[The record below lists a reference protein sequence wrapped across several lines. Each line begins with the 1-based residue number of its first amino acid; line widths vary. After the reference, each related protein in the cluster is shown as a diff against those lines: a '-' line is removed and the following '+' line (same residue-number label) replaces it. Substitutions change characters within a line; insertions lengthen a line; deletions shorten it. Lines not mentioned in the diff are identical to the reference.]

1 MRWRNRQTAAGA
13 HREQAKPRVERR
25 PAGRHEIPTCFRGPV
40 CEDKPVSN
48 VVGNGEAPPRRGRGD
63 DPLSDDRAAQ
73 LYAAIVQSSEQ
84 AILSTDLSGVILT
97 WNQGAQWLFGYSSDE
112 AIGKPVTIIFPADQE
127 DEETTI
133 FDRIRHIEA
142 IDQRETVLR
151 RKDGSLVDVSL
162 TASPIWDRNGTIIG
176 SSKIASDIT
185 ERKRAQERQQLLLS
199 EMDHR
204 IKNLFSLAISVVRL
218 SGRSASSVDE
228 LIRSASERLS
238 ALARAHA
245 LTLSHG
251 LRDTSQAAKPTT
263 LHSLTRAI
271 VAPYEE
277 LGDVAR
283 PRFSIVGCDIEITGA
298 AVSSMALL
306 LHEFATNSAK
316 YGSLSAAEGQIEIDC
331 GNHGQ
336 NVVLTWTEREGP
348 AVAPPAD
355 NEGFGAVL
363 VRSTV
368 KGHLGG
374 DISYDWSPGGLV
386 IRLSIPIARLSG

>member
-1 MRWRNRQTAAGA
+1 M
-13 HREQAKPRVERR
+13 
-25 PAGRHEIPTCFRGPV
+25 
-40 CEDKPVSN
+40 
-48 VVGNGEAPPRRGRGD
+48 
-63 DPLSDDRAAQ
+63 SDDRAAQ

-162 TASPIWDRNGTIIG
+162 TASPIWDRNGKIIG

-185 ERKRAQERQQLLLS
+185 ERKRAQERQQLLLG

-238 ALARAHA
+238 ALARAHT

-251 LRDTSQAAKPTT
+251 LRDASQAAKPTT
-263 LHSLTRAI
+263 
-271 VAPYEE
+271 APFAHTGNRRSAYEE

-331 GNHGQ
+331 GIHGQ
-336 NVVLTWTEREGP
+336 NVVLTWTELEGP

-368 KGHLGG
+368 KGQLGG
-374 DISYDWSPGGLV
+374 DISYDWSSGGLV
-386 IRLSIPIARLSG
+386 IRLSIPKARLSE

>member
-1 MRWRNRQTAAGA
+1 MSAARLA
-13 HREQAKPRVERR
+13 H
-25 PAGRHEIPTCFRGPV
+25 HEIPACFRGPV

-48 VVGNGEAPPRRGRGD
+48 VVGNGEAPLCRGKAD
-63 DPLSDDRAAQ
+63 DPLSEDRAAQ

-97 WNQGAQWLFGYSSDE
+97 WNQGAQRLFGYSSDE
-112 AIGKPVTIIFPADQE
+112 AIGRPVTIIFPADRE
-127 DEETTI
+127 DEETII

-142 IDQRETVLR
+142 IDQREAVLR

-162 TASPIWDRNGTIIG
+162 TASPIWDRNGKIIG
-176 SSKIASDIT
+176 SSKIATEIT
-185 ERKRAQERQQLLLS
+185 ERRRAQERQQLLLR

-204 IKNLFSLAISVVRL
+204 IKNLFSLAISIVRL

-228 LIRSASERLS
+228 LIRSASGRLS

-251 LRDTSQAAKPTT
+251 LRDVPQSAKPTT
-263 LHSLTRAI
+263 LHSLIRAI

-277 LGDVAR
+277 LGDAAR
-283 PRFSIVGCDIEITGA
+283 PRFSIVGCDIETTGA

-331 GNHGQ
+331 GNHGP

-348 AVAPPAD
+348 AVTPPAD
-355 NEGFGAVL
+355 NEGFGTVL
-363 VRSTV
+363 VRAAV
-368 KGHLGG
+368 KGQLGG
-374 DISYDWSPGGLV
+374 DISYDWSSGGIV
-386 IRLSIPIARLSG
+386 IHLSIPKARLSE

>member
-1 MRWRNRQTAAGA
+1 M
-13 HREQAKPRVERR
+13 
-25 PAGRHEIPTCFRGPV
+25 
-40 CEDKPVSN
+40 
-48 VVGNGEAPPRRGRGD
+48 
-63 DPLSDDRAAQ
+63 SDDRAAQ

-97 WNQGAQWLFGYSSDE
+97 WNQGAQRLFGYSADE
-112 AIGKPVTIIFPADQE
+112 AIGRPVTIIFPADRE
-127 DEETTI
+127 NEEEII
-133 FDRIRHIEA
+133 FGRIRHIEA

-151 RKDGSLVDVSL
+151 RKDGSRVDVSL
-162 TASPIWDRNGTIIG
+162 TASPNLGPRRKIIG
-176 SSKIASDIT
+176 TSKIASDIT
-185 ERKRAQERQQLLLS
+185 ERKRAQERQELLLR

-204 IKNLFSLAISVVRL
+204 VKNLFSLAISVVSL
-218 SGRSASSVDE
+218 SGRSASSVNE

-238 ALARAHA
+238 ALARAHT

-251 LRDTSQAAKPTT
+251 LRDASEAAKPTT
-263 LHSLTRAI
+263 LHALIRAI

-277 LGDVAR
+277 LGDAPR
-283 PRFSIVGCDIEITGA
+283 PRFSIVGCDIEISGA

-331 GNHGQ
+331 GDHGQ

-363 VRSTV
+363 VRAAV
-368 KGHLGG
+368 KGQLGG
-374 DISYDWSPGGLV
+374 EISYDWSPEGLV
-386 IRLSIPIARLSG
+386 IRLSIPKARLSE

>member
-1 MRWRNRQTAAGA
+1 M
-13 HREQAKPRVERR
+13 
-25 PAGRHEIPTCFRGPV
+25 
-40 CEDKPVSN
+40 
-48 VVGNGEAPPRRGRGD
+48 
-63 DPLSDDRAAQ
+63 SDDRAAQ
-73 LYAAIVQSSEQ
+73 LYAAIVRSSEQ

-112 AIGKPVTIIFPADQE
+112 AIGRPVTIIFPADQE
-127 DEETTI
+127 GEETTV

-142 IDQRETVLR
+142 IDQGETVLR

-162 TASPIWDRNGTIIG
+162 AASPIWDRNGKIIG

-238 ALARAHA
+238 ALARAHT

-251 LRDTSQAAKPTT
+251 LRDASQAAKPTT

-336 NVVLTWTEREGP
+336 NVVLTWTELEGP

-368 KGHLGG
+368 KGQLGG
-374 DISYDWSPGGLV
+374 DISYDWSSGGLV
-386 IRLSIPIARLSG
+386 IRLSIPKARLSG